1 MKLNATH
8 CGLSRTGCPSRWA
21 AKARRG
27 FTLIELLVVIAII
40 AILAAMLL
48 PALSSA
54 KQRAIQMHCLN
65 TVRQAGL
72 ATMMYTSDSK
82 DLLPYSFV
90 LAGETAYNAQGD
102 TGTVY
107 TNYIAY
113 AGLKTSASIAAFFCC
128 PAAAAQ
134 LMQGQTVRTV
144 SANNNIAFWFW
155 NNPSNGLNPIS
166 KISGAKKPSDTMVLT
181 DAGAG
186 RGVTLPVTS
195 YWQVSDGRYYV
206 PLFAHFGKNY
216 GEFPGNASPNNYD
229 CYGAGMAT
237 FMYFD
242 GHADARKEDLT
253 QNLPNA
259 CPVSADPSHS
269 TSGLTA
275 VYKAFWNGQ

>member
-1 MKLNATH
+1 MKTTKSGPLRTTATI
-8 CGLSRTGCPSRWA
+8 
-21 AKARRG
+21 G

-72 ATMMYTSDSK
+72 ATMMYCSDSQ
-82 DLLPYSFV
+82 DVLPYSFV
-90 LAGETAYNAQGD
+90 LAGETAWNSYGD

-113 AGLKTSASIAAFFCC
+113 AGLKTPAAIKAFFGC
-128 PAAAAQ
+128 PAASAQ
-134 LMQGQTVRTV
+134 LMQGQNVRTV
-144 SANNNIAFWFW
+144 SSNNNVKYWWSGNAC
-155 NNPSNGLNPIS
+155 NGLNPMA
-166 KISGAKKPSDTMVLT
+166 KVTDCKKPSDTMLLA
-181 DAGAG
+181 DAGEGQGAASP
-186 RGVTLPVTS
+186 PVTG
-195 YWQVSDGRYYV
+195 YWWVCDGRYYP
-206 PLFAHFGKNY
+206 PLFAHFGKKYGPFVGNPTYYNY
-216 GEFPGNASPNNYD
+216 NA
-229 CYGAGMAT
+229 GTAT
-237 FMYFD
+237 LMYFD

-269 TSGLTA
+269 TSALTA
-275 VYKAFWNGQ
+275 IYKAFWNGQ